1 MIELIFLKE
10 LMLIKQSHQKSV
22 MFVASDFL
30 NYIFKFQPNV
40 SNRYHDLVMMSVNFS
55 DMSILLFQTLKVLII
70 IVLLV

>member
-1 MIELIFLKE
+1 
-10 LMLIKQSHQKSV
+10 MLIKQAHQKSL
-22 MFVASDFL
+22 MFVAIDFL